1 MLAIFRDGDVR
12 YISTAH
18 VQGNHVC
25 VENSMRQNC
34 PVCFEYLFD
43 SVRPTA
49 VLPCGHTIHSECL
62 KDMEKNRQLL
72 CPICMKT
79 YADLAPIW
87 RRIDQEV
94 ADTPMPTDYA
104 NWVAHIL
111 CNDCNQV
118 RPLLPGSLLCDTIQ
132 KGSRLMCKRS
142 C

>member
-1 MLAIFRDGDVR
+1 
-12 YISTAH
+12 
-18 VQGNHVC
+18 
-25 VENSMRQNC
+25 MRQNC

-94 ADTPMPTDYA
+94 ADTPMPPDYA
-104 NWVAHIL
+104 NWIAHIL

-118 RPLLPGSLLCDTIQ
+118 LSYSLPDPLAALIGRVEEGGFAALQLSNERSLSFQSVGT
-132 KGSRLMCKRS
+132 
-142 C
+142 

>member
-1 MLAIFRDGDVR
+1 
-12 YISTAH
+12 
-18 VQGNHVC
+18 
-25 VENSMRQNC
+25 MRQNC

-118 RPLLPGSLLCDTIQ
+118 RTRILSGTTRVIAVPYRMNFAPLLDTKIN
-132 KGSRLMCKRS
+132 
-142 C
+142 